1 MKYEV
6 WFYVSEISM
15 FILIFVPW
23 VHVYNKFWGYLSFQE
38 TTEKVIPYLN
48 EARIHVNTVC
58 AGLEAW
64 QIILYTLG
72 VTLILVSIYN
82 FIFDEEK
89 SKSDSNQIY
98 RKNFKY
104 WERSKQTLQTQMRL
118 WKVYLFAF

>member
-1 MKYEV
+1 M
-6 WFYVSEISM
+6 
-15 FILIFVPW
+15 
-23 VHVYNKFWGYLSFQE
+23 
-38 TTEKVIPYLN
+38 IPYLN

-89 SKSDSNQIY
+89 SKSDASEIY
-98 RKNFKY
+98 LKNFKY
-104 WERSKQTLQTQMRL
+104 WERSKQTLQTQTRL
-118 WKVYLFAF
+118 